1 MVQFALVWSLK
12 LQIGQ
17 IDSIMNGHIIL
28 VKSTYK
34 SLILVD
40 SHLVSCVH
48 PSIDKCFPSDLNI
61 SLVSQR
67 HRASVNEKLTWLV
80 WACKGPVGTGNAG
93 LTPQSQACFGH
104 IHQVCQGWASSQW
117 LLTMTLMSWKVEG
130 ADELTY
136 EFQHVVTYED

>member
-28 VKSTYK
+28 IKSTYK

-40 SHLVSCVH
+40 SHPVSCVH
-48 PSIDKCFPSDLNI
+48 PSIDKCFLSDLNI
-61 SLVSQR
+61 SLVSQCC
-67 HRASVNEKLTWLV
+67 RASVNEKLAWLV

-136 EFQHVVTYED
+136 EFRHVVTYED